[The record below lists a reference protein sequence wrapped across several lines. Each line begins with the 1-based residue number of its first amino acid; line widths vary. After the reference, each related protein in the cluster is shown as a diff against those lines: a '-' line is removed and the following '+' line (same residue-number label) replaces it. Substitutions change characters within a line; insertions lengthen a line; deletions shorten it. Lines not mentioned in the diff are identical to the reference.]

1 MTKAEALAIFTRELV
16 RELLREDEPAPA
28 PAPAA
33 ASSQPDP
40 GPAWAQPR
48 FDFDPSSDQEFCAQP
63 ETCEHGGVLLNR
75 AECPVHGPSAQV
87 APTAEELDDIA
98 SEEVAAPIAR
108 ARRLAEQKARQAR
121 TERLFPEDLPL
132 RGMGP
137 PADLD
142 AP

>member
-1 MTKAEALAIFTRELV
+1 VNKREALEIFVTALV
-16 RELLREDEPAPA
+16 RELLREDEPP
-28 PAPAA
+28 PAA
-33 ASSQPDP
+33 APSEPDL

-48 FDFDPSSDQEFCAQP
+48 FDFVPESDAEYGAQP
-63 ETCEHGGVLLNR
+63 ETCEHGGVLFNR
-75 AECPVHGPSAQV
+75 AECPVHGPSAEV

>member
-16 RELLREDEPAPA
+16 RELLREDEPT

-33 ASSQPDP
+33 APSQPDP
-40 GPAWAQPR
+40 GPGWAQPR
-48 FDFDPSSDQEFCAQP
+48 FDFDPSSDQEFGAQP

-75 AECPVHGPSAQV
+75 AECPVHGPAAQV

-108 ARRLAEQKARQAR
+108 ARRIAEQREKKRR
-121 TERLFPEDLPL
+121 SERLFPEDLEM
-132 RGMGP
+132 RGMAP
-137 PADLD
+137 PVDLD
-142 AP
+142 SP